1 MFFPFFSILLRSP
14 PSKRNWSGVE
24 REGSTAERARE
35 RGEGGKGK
43 ERARGVFSS
52 SHFSGNLTS
61 SPFPLFSS
69 SSSSLVSPHL
79 WPGRSLIV
87 SEQLSATISVISQG
101 GARGGFSGRVF
112 LYVVFFFLSFQ
123 PAIPRSLIFFFS
135 LSDLCGF
142 SPPRRH
148 RSLFPPPSSFVIVNA
163 VRLKSRERGTDGE
176 SEGTRVGVV
185 DGGWIARDR

>member
-112 LYVVFFFLSFQ
+112 LYVLFFFLSFQ

-135 LSDLCGF
+135 LSATLDIDIYTYIHIATHIYYMY
-142 SPPRRH
+142 RRG
-148 RSLFPPPSSFVIVNA
+148 
-163 VRLKSRERGTDGE
+163 ER
-176 SEGTRVGVV
+176 
-185 DGGWIARDR
+185 RDRWIGEELARRSE